1 MCHSLWKDENG
12 AILLAELVLIASI
25 LVLGMLVAG
34 LVELQSSIV
43 QELGDFSNAFG
54 NFNQSYTTSGFN
66 STKGV
71 NQSKARTYGAKY
83 TDHIEHLEEFCNEI
97 DLVCTDP
104 GEQAK

>member
-25 LVLGMLVAG
+25 LVLGMLVG

-43 QELGDFSNAFG
+43 QELGDLSNAFG

-83 TDHIEHLEEFCNEI
+83 TDHVDVCEEFCNEI